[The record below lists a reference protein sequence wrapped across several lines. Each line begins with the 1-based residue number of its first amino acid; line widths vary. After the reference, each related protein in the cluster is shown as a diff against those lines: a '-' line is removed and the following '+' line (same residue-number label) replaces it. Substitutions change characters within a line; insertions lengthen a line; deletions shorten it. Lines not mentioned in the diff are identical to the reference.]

1 MTNSRATPCVKGN
14 GDGLINSFN
23 VGCLSDAMGNAATRF
38 EWDAENRLTAAYSA
52 FPQAGDKK
60 VTFKYDY
67 LNRRVEKNVYDWT
80 GSAWSATPSQVRRFV
95 YAGHLLL
102 MEVDGGNNIVRKYS
116 WGLDLAGQ
124 AGGRGSAEPGSGL
137 PEALEAAGGI
147 GGLLAV
153 YDLNDT
159 PGAEQTGDDLQYVYM
174 YDGNGNVVQVLDW
187 SASSATAAIVAKYE
201 YDPYGNV
208 VAQAGDYAERNPFR
222 FSTKQWDD
230 ETGFGYW
237 EQRYYSPRLGRWISR
252 DPIGERG
259 GLNLYR
265 YCRNCPANRVDP
277 DGRYDQP
284 KARQYG
290 TFDIAWSDPSPGEA
304 RTGSGLFVRY
314 TLSKAQAACC
324 SSPRLIQMAETEAIV
339 NWGLDDVRPPHLD
352 HKGKEK
358 GVKRKADEAPWPFYP
373 YGNQE
378 TGTRKCVELDD
389 APGIDLSPS
398 RLEKFSQ
405 SFEGCAVCESGGC
418 KGVIYGCRKY
428 GHFLNKSTNTMERW
442 GGGYGLAPQPPSE
455 AFKRMLSA
463 NGIEFVYRECGC

>member
-159 PGAEQTGDDLQYVYM
+159 PGAEQTGDDLQYIYA

-208 VAQAGDYAERNPFR
+208 VAQAGAYAERNPFR
-222 FSTKQWDD
+222 FSTKYWDD
-230 ETGFGYW
+230 ETGLGYW
-237 EQRYYSPRLGRWISR
+237 GYRYYSSRLGRWIGR
-252 DPIGERG
+252 DLIGEEG
-259 GLNLYR
+259 GLHLYA
-265 YCRNCPANRVDP
+265 YALNRPVSAVDP
-277 DGRYDQP
+277 LGESPTCTYPDPPEPFSEPQGKSVDTPWVLWLYSGGRSVVIDPNSNFGAFVRALPAAQILRSDANGNLKRKLDGR
-284 KARQYG
+284 
-290 TFDIAWSDPSPGEA
+290 
-304 RTGSGLFVRY
+304 
-314 TLSKAQAACC
+314 ACKC
-324 SSPRLIQMAETEAIV
+324 CGPDSFTSTE
-339 NWGLDDVRPPHLD
+339 
-352 HKGKEK
+352 
-358 GVKRKADEAPWPFYP
+358 
-373 YGNQE
+373 
-378 TGTRKCVELDD
+378 
-389 APGIDLSPS
+389 
-398 RLEKFSQ
+398 FS
-405 SFEGCAVCESGGC
+405 ESGGPFDIPADFQLPGRDPW
-418 KGVIYGCRKY
+418 KIWAFGNIGNLHLTYYAECRRTHCCTACFY
-428 GHFLNKSTNTMERW
+428 SCRILYHFYDHFHWSVMQRGPRRLLREFWWSIVEQDTLTH
-442 GGGYGLAPQPPSE
+442 
-455 AFKRMLSA
+455 KRSC
-463 NGIEFVYRECGC
+463 FD

>member
-124 AGGRGSAEPGSGL
+124 AGGRGSAEPGAGL

-159 PGAEQTGDDLQYVYM
+159 PGAGQTGDDLQYVYT

-222 FSTKQWDD
+222 FSTKQWDA

-237 EQRYYSPRLGRWISR
+237 EQRYYSPRLGRWLSR
-252 DPIGERG
+252 DPAGERG
-259 GLNLYR
+259 DDDLYR
-265 YCRNCPANRVDP
+265 YALNQPTRTIDALGLCTLGDACYDVELGVMPGFQADPSERTLILIVLATVETVQTVSRVQDAAQSYGASECVPSLSPGMFKLSVNVSGLLLKLRQQQIVSIWTRHRCSTCSQGLWNSIFSGLGICKPKGSWRQDDWTAWNKCKELINGWIDPDAALRGLPPEQLKAYANRCVAAEQSRAASSCGASRP
-277 DGRYDQP
+277 CGAPP
-284 KARQYG
+284 KCEKCG
-290 TFDIAWSDPSPGEA
+290 DVTFE
-304 RTGSGLFVRY
+304 Y
-314 TLSKAQAACC
+314 
-324 SSPRLIQMAETEAIV
+324 E
-339 NWGLDDVRPPHLD
+339 
-352 HKGKEK
+352 
-358 GVKRKADEAPWPFYP
+358 P
-373 YGNQE
+373 Y
-378 TGTRKCVELDD
+378 
-389 APGIDLSPS
+389 
-398 RLEKFSQ
+398 
-405 SFEGCAVCESGGC
+405 
-418 KGVIYGCRKY
+418 
-428 GHFLNKSTNTMERW
+428 
-442 GGGYGLAPQPPSE
+442 
-455 AFKRMLSA
+455 
-463 NGIEFVYRECGC
+463 